1 MDRIGKIAL
10 GVTAGAVVTA
20 SIVLVGSST
29 ADSPA
34 PRPRATAT
42 VTETVSPAFQ
52 TPKLKPETWTDGDYI
67 IGDDI
72 PFGTY
77 TSAGAKEDVFA
88 LCMVTSSGKGHWPI
102 LKSANK
108 DDRIILKLTADNKGD
123 VLTISGCKPLS
134 VRG

>member
-1 MDRIGKIAL
+1 MDRVGKISL
-10 GVTAGAVVTA
+10 GVLAGGVVTLSVILA
-20 SIVLVGSST
+20 VPT
-29 ADSPA
+29 PTDAPK
-34 PRPRATAT
+34 PRPAVTI
-42 VTETVSPAFQ
+42 TETASPAFQ
-52 TPKLKPETWTDGDYI
+52 APKMKPETWTDGDYI

-108 DDRIILKLTADNKGD
+108 DDRIILRLTADNKGD
-123 VLTISGCKPLS
+123 VLTVSGCKPLS